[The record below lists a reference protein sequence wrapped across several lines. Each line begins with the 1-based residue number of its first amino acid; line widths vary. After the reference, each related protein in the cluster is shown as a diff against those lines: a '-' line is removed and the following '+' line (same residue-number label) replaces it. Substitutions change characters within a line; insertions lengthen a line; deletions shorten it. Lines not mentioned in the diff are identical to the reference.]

1 MAGTAASLENMS
13 KIELK
18 DEVLRDD
25 GKNRIS
31 MHFRDEVLRDDG
43 KNRISMHFRPMGVVG
58 AITPWNVPVGL
69 ASHKIAQALYAGNT
83 LVLKPSPYTPLST
96 LVIGELARGILPDGV
111 FNVVAGGN
119 DLGQW
124 LTEHPGID
132 KISFTG
138 SVATGKRVMGS
149 ASGTLKRVTL
159 ELGGNDPAI
168 ILDDADIP
176 SMTAKIFNGA
186 FGNCGQ
192 ICMAVKRVYVPER
205 LYEPVLDSF
214 SELARNLKVGDGF
227 EPDVQMGPL
236 QNKMQYDKVLD
247 VLEDAKRQ
255 PGARI
260 VAGGHTLNR
269 PGYFLAPTIVA
280 GLKDDARLVTEE
292 QFGPV
297 LPVLSY
303 KDVDDAVKRA
313 NDTRMGLCASVWT
326 KDTKRG
332 AEVAAQIEAGTVW
345 INHHVGSEAD
355 IPFGG
360 FKESGLGREHG
371 VMGLQSYMEAQ
382 IINVPLQ

>member
-1 MAGTAASLENMS
+1 
-13 KIELK
+13 
-18 DEVLRDD
+18 
-25 GKNRIS
+25 
-31 MHFRDEVLRDDG
+31 
-43 KNRISMHFRPMGVVG
+43 
-58 AITPWNVPVGL
+58 
-69 ASHKIAQALYAGNT
+69 
-83 LVLKPSPYTPLST
+83 
-96 LVIGELARGILPDGV
+96 
-111 FNVVAGGN
+111 
-119 DLGQW
+119 
-124 LTEHPGID
+124 
-132 KISFTG
+132 
-138 SVATGKRVMGS
+138 
-149 ASGTLKRVTL
+149 
-159 ELGGNDPAI
+159 
-168 ILDDADIP
+168 
-176 SMTAKIFNGA
+176 
-186 FGNCGQ
+186 
-192 ICMAVKRVYVPER
+192 
-205 LYEPVLDSF
+205 
-214 SELARNLKVGDGF
+214 
-227 EPDVQMGPL
+227 
-236 QNKMQYDKVLD
+236 VLD

-280 GLKDDARLVTEE
+280 GLKDDSRLVTEE